1 MNQRTK
7 KLEAIFEAA
16 LALESDAER
25 EDYLGRACSDMELRR
40 EVESLLE
47 AHRNPDSLFAEEA
60 SDSEGTLPGQ
70 PFQESVGT
78 VIGRYKLLEKIGEG
92 GCGVVYMAEQE
103 EPIRRRVAFKV
114 IKLGMDTKQV
124 IARFEAERQALALMD
139 HPNIAK
145 VLDAG
150 ATDTGR
156 PYFVMELV
164 RGIKITDYCDQNNL
178 STEARLNLFVQICH
192 AIQHAHQKGIIHRDI
207 KPSNILVTLHD
218 GVPVPKVIDFGIA
231 KATGQ
236 RLTDKTLFTAF
247 QQFIGTPAYMSPE
260 QAEMSGLDVDTRSD
274 IYALGVLLY
283 ELLTGSTPFDT
294 KELTQSG
301 VDEMRKI
308 IRERE
313 PLRPSTRLRQTS
325 PAVSPSPLA
334 TRPSPLATDLDWI
347 VMKALEKDRTRRY
360 ETANGVAD
368 DVLRHL
374 NNEPVAAH
382 APGRLYRLQKFV
394 RRHKVSVGT
403 AAVVAAVLVLG
414 SIMSTWQ
421 AVRATRAEKIAREKT
436 SVAELER
443 QRASQAAEAA
453 RQNLYVSDMNV
464 AKLAWDAGDLGRAQE
479 LLDRH
484 RPVAGQPDYRGFE
497 WRYLWGLCRHTERA
511 TLAGHAGPI
520 RGIAI
525 SPDGKILATVGSGKA
540 VKLWDLALR
549 REATTL
555 TGDLGFPT
563 CLAFSPDGK
572 TLAAGSEDHTVVL
585 WDIASRTKLGVL
597 GGHSKGITSVA
608 FSPDG
613 RTLVSASKDLSEKL
627 WNVATLQ
634 EKNTLRGH
642 SQRPTSAAFSPD
654 GKTMATG
661 SHDGT
666 VKLWDAATGR
676 ETGTLDAHQ
685 MFVLS
690 VAFSPDGRTLALAS
704 DDGTV
709 GVWDLPTRRE
719 LPSLA
724 GHSSG
729 VTSVQFSPDGQTLAS
744 GSWDNTIRLW
754 NTRTWSEK
762 AVLRGHVEPI
772 SAVAF
777 TPDNRT
783 VISGSFD
790 KTVKFWDADPPQPV
804 STVHA
809 HGSFCVG
816 EISPDGKTIV
826 SAGGDGT
833 IKLWDVT
840 TLATLATLKGH
851 TNQQGT
857 CASFSPDGKM
867 VASACAD
874 YTIGLWDVASRNEFA
889 TLTGHSDTVFDARFL
904 SDGSTLVSCSADKS
918 MKFWD
923 LASFRQIASLDLGS
937 AAWFLAL
944 SADGKLVAAGC
955 DDGTATVV
963 DASSRVKRFTLRAHD
978 AASWA
983 VAFSPNSKFLATGGV
998 DGTVKLWD
1006 LETQTADVLRV
1017 RMVGTVAF
1025 SADGKTLVTGSHD
1038 KTIRFWNL
1046 ATKQQVLTLH
1056 AHLSELNSMQ
1066 FSKRGDLLLTGGTD
1080 GRIRLWPAPT
1090 LEDIDA
1096 AESTQVKERR
1106 LRKKAHSGHTG
1117 ARPLG
1122 FGNARRTTPPL
1133 SLPLARSWASVCP
1146 GFEACRCPSGWEDVA
1161 GVW

>member
-1 MNQRTK
+1 
-7 KLEAIFEAA
+7 
-16 LALESDAER
+16 
-25 EDYLGRACSDMELRR
+25 
-40 EVESLLE
+40 
-47 AHRNPDSLFAEEA
+47 
-60 SDSEGTLPGQ
+60 
-70 PFQESVGT
+70 
-78 VIGRYKLLEKIGEG
+78 
-92 GCGVVYMAEQE
+92 
-103 EPIRRRVAFKV
+103 
-114 IKLGMDTKQV
+114 MDTKQV
-124 IARFEAERQALALMD
+124 IARFEAERQTLALMD

-164 RGIKITDYCDQNNL
+164 RGIRITDYCDQNNL
-178 STEARLNLFVQICH
+178 STEERLKLFVQICH

-247 QQFIGTPAYMSPE
+247 QQFVGTPAYMSPE

-283 ELLTGSTPFDT
+283 ELLTGQTPFEQ
-294 KELTQSG
+294 KALVAAG
-301 VDEMRKI
+301 LDEMRRI
-308 IRERE
+308 IREQE
-313 PLRPSTRLRQTS
+313 PVRPSTRLNQTRAAQALGS
-325 PAVSPSPLA
+325 SDSALRTPHSAIDP
-334 TRPSPLATDLDWI
+334 DLDWI

-360 ETANGVAD
+360 ETANSVAD

-382 APGRLYRLQKFV
+382 ARTRLYRLQKFV
-394 RRHKVSVGT
+394 RRHKVTVCT
-403 AAVVAAVLVLG
+403 VAVVAAVLVLG

-436 SVAELER
+436 SVAESER

-479 LLDRH
+479 LLSRH
-484 RPVAGQPDYRGFE
+484 RPAPGQPDYRGFE

-511 TLAGHAGPI
+511 TLAGHAGPVG
-520 RGIAI
+520 GIAI
-525 SPDGKILATVGSGKA
+525 SPDGKILATVGSDKA
-540 VKLWDLALR
+540 VRLWDLALR
-549 REATTL
+549 REAGKL
-555 TGDLGFPT
+555 TGDSGFVT

-572 TLAAGSEDHTVVL
+572 TLAAGSVDHTVVL

-597 GGHSKGITSVA
+597 GGHSKGITSVS

-613 RTLVSASKDLSEKL
+613 RTLVSASRDLSAKL

-642 SQRPTSAAFSPD
+642 SQRLTSAAFSPD
-654 GKTMATG
+654 GKTLATG
-661 SHDGT
+661 SRDGT
-666 VKLWDAATGR
+666 VKLWDAATGQ
-676 ETGTLDAHQ
+676 ETGWLDAHQ

-690 VAFSPDGRTLALAS
+690 LAFSPDGRTLALAL
-704 DDGTV
+704 DDGTL

-719 LPSLA
+719 LTSLA

-729 VTSVQFSPDGQTLAS
+729 VISVQFSPGGETLAS

-762 AVLRGHVEPI
+762 AVLRGHVEAI

-783 VISGSFD
+783 VISGSLD
-790 KTVKFWDADPPQPV
+790 TTVKLWDADPPQPV

-816 EISPDGKTIV
+816 EISPDSKTIV

-840 TLATLATLKGH
+840 TLTELATLKGH
-851 TNQQGT
+851 TKQQGT

-867 VASACAD
+867 VAAASAD
-874 YTIGLWDVASRNEFA
+874 NTIELWDVRSRNELA
-889 TLTGHSDTVFDARFL
+889 ILTGHSNTVCDARFL
-904 SDGSTLVSCSADKS
+904 MDGSTLVSCSADKS

-944 SADGKLVAAGC
+944 SADGKSVAAGC

-963 DASSRVKRFTLRAHD
+963 DASSRVKRFKLRAHD
-978 AASWA
+978 MASWA
-983 VAFSPNSKFLATGGV
+983 VAFSPDCKILATGGC

-1006 LETQTADVLRV
+1006 LETQTAQVLRV
-1017 RMVGTVAF
+1017 PMVANVAF
-1025 SADGKTLVTGSHD
+1025 SPDGKTLVTGSLD

-1046 ATKQQVLTLH
+1046 ATKQEVLALQ
-1056 AHLSELNSMQ
+1056 AHLSQLNSLQ
-1066 FSKRGDLLLTGGTD
+1066 FSTRGDLLLTGGTD
-1080 GRIRLWPAPT
+1080 GRIRLWTAPT
-1090 LEDIDA
+1090 LEEIDA
-1096 AESTQVKERR
+1096 AESTQVKER
-1106 LRKKAHSGHTG
+1106 
-1117 ARPLG
+1117 
-1122 FGNARRTTPPL
+1122 
-1133 SLPLARSWASVCP
+1133 
-1146 GFEACRCPSGWEDVA
+1146 
-1161 GVW
+1161 